1 MMGENIIKK
10 TIPIIIVFAIF
21 LTLTPAMSSAQ
32 DLPLLTLE
40 ECINKGLKNDPSLVQ
55 SGASLKKAKNSIWSS
70 YGSFLPYLSFGLD
83 YNWSSR
89 PSQYD
94 VMTEVIG
101 DTIEVTT
108 PLYTKKYYYTSL
120 SLNQNLFN
128 GFSDYFG
135 WKANGY
141 YKKSS
146 QKSYDNQVLSTIY
159 NLKSSYFNVLKSM
172 KLADVQKKAMERSEE
187 QLRITETRYEL
198 GSAALSDV
206 LKARVSNGEAKLN
219 LINAENN
226 YKISMAQLN
235 QLVGEKVS
243 RQYRVDTTAS
253 VREVDYTLDN
263 SIEYALGNNPLLQA
277 YKYSMDSYKNSVRS
291 AWGGYLPSLDF
302 RYSVSYSQPESF
314 EFGEMFKKNHNY
326 GYGISLSFNIFDRFY
341 TRNQISNAK
350 ADYNTAEFNYHNYR
364 NGLELE
370 VTESYLNLEKAQL
383 SMEVARDKLASAL
396 EDYKLAQE
404 KYTLGAAT
412 ILDLLDAELSLK
424 TAESDV
430 IESEYN
436 LNLAVANLEKAL
448 GITEY

>member
-1 MMGENIIKK
+1 
-10 TIPIIIVFAIF
+10 
-21 LTLTPAMSSAQ
+21 
-32 DLPLLTLE
+32 
-40 ECINKGLKNDPSLVQ
+40 
-55 SGASLKKAKNSIWSS
+55 
-70 YGSFLPYLSFGLD
+70 
-83 YNWSSR
+83 
-89 PSQYD
+89 
-94 VMTEVIG
+94 
-101 DTIEVTT
+101 
-108 PLYTKKYYYTSL
+108 
-120 SLNQNLFN
+120 
-128 GFSDYFG
+128 
-135 WKANGY
+135 
-141 YKKSS
+141 
-146 QKSYDNQVLSTIY
+146 
-159 NLKSSYFNVLKSM
+159 M
-172 KLADVQKKAMERSEE
+172 KLADVQRKAMERSEE

-206 LKARVSNGEAKLN
+206 LKAKVSNGEAKLN

-226 YKISMAQLN
+226 YKIAMAQLN

-263 SIEYALGNNPLLQA
+263 SIAYALENNPLLQA

-302 RYSVSYSQPESF
+302 RYSVSYSQPEAF
-314 EFGEMFKKNHNY
+314 AFGDMFKMNHNY
-326 GYGISLSFNIFDRFY
+326 GYGLSLSFNIFDRFY

-350 ADYNTAEFNYHNYR
+350 ADYNTAEFAYHNYL

-383 SMEVARDKLASAL
+383 SMEVARDKLASAQ

-404 KYTLGAAT
+404 KYSLGAAT